1 MFVRTRNLLLRPGW
15 PEDWSALYAEINDE
29 QIVANL
35 ASAPWPYGEED
46 ARSYA
51 ARSQDIGLPHFL
63 ATLPGE
69 NGQRLVGSCGLGR
82 SDRGDVELGYWI
94 ARPFWGRGYATEAAR
109 GVIEVA
115 QMLGHRRL
123 TAGHFVD
130 NPVSGAVLRKLG
142 FRPSGVVRPRFSAGR
157 GIEAMSREF
166 VLDLEPESWM
176 PGDDSE
182 SIAA

>member
-1 MFVRTRNLLLRPGW
+1 MFVRTRSLLLRPGW
-15 PEDWSALYAEINDE
+15 PEDWSALYAEINDQ

-35 ASAPWPYGEED
+35 ARAPWPYSAED
-46 ARSYA
+46 ARAFA
-51 ARSQDIGLPHFL
+51 ARGQDIALPHFL
-63 ATLPGE
+63 VTLPCDD
-69 NGQRLVGSCGLGR
+69 GQRLVGCCGLGR

-94 ARPFWGRGYATEAAR
+94 AKSYWGRGYATEAAR

-130 NPVSGAVLRKLG
+130 NPASGAVLRKLG
-142 FRPSGVVRPRFSAGR
+142 FRPTGAVRPRFSAGR
-157 GIEAMSREF
+157 GAEAMSCEF
-166 VLDLEPESWM
+166 VLELEPEGWM
-176 PGDDSE
+176 PGDEGE